1 MNVDTQSIYQEL
13 GLAPKA
19 AERRKALGQD
29 DFLRLMTEQLKNQ
42 DPLKPLE
49 SNEFLGQMAQFSSVQ
64 GIQQLNASFQA
75 LVGSVQNDQALQ
87 GASLVGHSVLVPSSS
102 FVHAEAGVAGE
113 FEVPMAGSVSFEIAD
128 ASGAIVQRGSVQA
141 GGPGSVAFRW
151 DGRLPDGELAP
162 PGTYTIAA
170 RVSAGRT
177 TEAVTPQVSARIDS
191 VSLTQ
196 QGLILNLDGIG
207 PKPLSAVRRIG
218 G

>member
-1 MNVDTQSIYQEL
+1 MNVNTASIFQEL
-13 GLAPKA
+13 GLAPKPV
-19 AERRKALGQD
+19 ERRKELGQD

-75 LVGSVQNDQALQ
+75 LIASVESDQALQ
-87 GASLVGHSVLVPSSS
+87 GASLVGHSVLVSSEGFANTGS
-102 FVHAEAGVAGE
+102 GVSGE
-113 FEVPMAGSVSFEIAD
+113 FEVPMAGTVTVEISD
-128 ASGAIVQRGSVQA
+128 PSGAVVQRLAIESKGAGSV
-141 GGPGSVAFRW
+141 PFSW
-151 DGRLPDGELAP
+151 DGNLADGEPAP
-162 PGTYTIAA
+162 LGNYTIAA
-170 RVSAGRT
+170 RVSSGKA
-177 TEAVTPQVSARIDS
+177 TEAVVPQVMARIDS

-207 PKPLSAVRRIG
+207 AKPLSAVRRIG